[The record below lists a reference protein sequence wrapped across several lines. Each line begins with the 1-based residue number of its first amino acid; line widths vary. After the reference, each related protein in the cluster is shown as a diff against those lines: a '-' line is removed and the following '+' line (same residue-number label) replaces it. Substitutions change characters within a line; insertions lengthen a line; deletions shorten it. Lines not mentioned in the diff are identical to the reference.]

1 MADIDPK
8 VASDFINVLNE
19 LAKSIADLKNP
30 TSDFVRELDG
40 ASAVSRKVVNSLKEQ
55 ELLLKKQKSAITDIK
70 AAWEKVGD
78 AIRNPTKALDG
89 AIAKMSEWS
98 GKGVSALRQ
107 ITSVAS

>member
-78 AIRNPTKALDG
+78 AIKHPTKALLG
-89 AIAKMSEWS
+89 VIAKMSEW
-98 GKGVSALRQ
+98 
-107 ITSVAS
+107 ASRG